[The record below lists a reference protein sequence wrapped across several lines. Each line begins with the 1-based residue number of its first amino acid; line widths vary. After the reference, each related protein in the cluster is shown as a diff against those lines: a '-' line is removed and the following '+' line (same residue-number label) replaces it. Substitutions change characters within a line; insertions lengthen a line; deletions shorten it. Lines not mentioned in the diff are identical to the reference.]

1 MREKTVPK
9 NIFVQVTGGISSASH
24 STLAATLS
32 QMAREHEG
40 IYAEYAKIILNINIR
55 KVLFE
60 KRRNW
65 SKQQILKYSIKI
77 S

>member
-24 STLAATLS
+24 STLAATVS

-40 IYAEYAKIILNINIR
+40 IYAEYAKIILDITLGMFFLR
-55 KVLFE
+55 KEEIGVSS
-60 KRRNW
+60 R
-65 SKQQILKYSIKI
+65 S
-77 S
+77 